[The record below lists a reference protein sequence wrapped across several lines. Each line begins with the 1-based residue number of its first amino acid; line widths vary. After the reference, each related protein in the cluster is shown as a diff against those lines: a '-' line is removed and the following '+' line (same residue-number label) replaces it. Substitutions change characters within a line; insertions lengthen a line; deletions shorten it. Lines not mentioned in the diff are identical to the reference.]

1 MMQLKVGILGIS
13 ATEVKRF
20 QYLYGAVKSLENS
33 YTCVDRGR
41 FQYLYGAVKSIELQI
56 ASALAV
62 AFQYLYGA
70 VKRGV
75 AVLQQAMSV

>member
-1 MMQLKVGILGIS
+1 MVQLKVGILGIS
-13 ATEVKRF
+13 ATEVK
-20 QYLYGAVKSLENS
+20 
-33 YTCVDRGR
+33 R

>member
-1 MMQLKVGILGIS
+1 MVRLKDDVSSKIL
-13 ATEVKRF
+13 
-20 QYLYGAVKSLENS
+20 
-33 YTCVDRGR
+33 YTVLA